1 MRRLLTLTVVA
12 LSALGCQT
20 TTKTT
25 NGPRLLIRP
34 EQAKKI
40 DLKLTGAIAGDQAG
54 FVYLVTPTNVMRYDP
69 KVNQIEPMLVDPA
82 QDITGVSGTPEGVM
96 LRLLEQKLVGPHKY
110 ISDVAVTPDGVVLVL
125 LPQELDAYV
134 AGHLVKVHSVPAPAL
149 MVSCDRE
156 FAYILAATEKGAK
169 LLRYHLTGGA
179 KGTTDTVLTTQDCPR
194 ALQAVPGGCL
204 VASGGN
210 IVKVTD
216 PVQAPGETGPHVAT
230 VLLVAIGEDVTS
242 VAVDPRKSYVY
253 FATEDATFVWAQGQI
268 LPVFPAGSRLLWVDD
283 TLTICQPSVG
293 QLVQIGSV
301 SGHVQKLLAGEKKAS
316 PSKR

>member
-1 MRRLLTLTVVA
+1 MRRLLILTVVA

-20 TTKTT
+20 TTTTT
-25 NGPRLLIRP
+25 NGPRLLISP

-40 DLKLTGAIAGDQAG
+40 DLKLTGAIAGDKAG
-54 FVYLVTPTNVMRYDP
+54 FVYLATPTNLMRYDP
-69 KVNQIEPMLVDPA
+69 KLNQIAPMLVDPGK
-82 QDITGVSGTPEGVM
+82 D
-96 LRLLEQKLVGPHKY
+96 

-134 AGHLVKVHSVPAPAL
+134 AGHLAKVHSVPAPAL

-156 FAYILAATEKGAK
+156 FAY
-169 LLRYHLTGGA
+169 LLVTTPNGSALYRYHLTGSTKGA
-179 KGTTDTVLTTQDCPR
+179 MDRILTTQDCPR
-194 ALQAVPGGCL
+194 ALWAVPGGCL

-216 PVQAPGETGPHVAT
+216 PVQAPGETEPHTST

-242 VAVDPRKSYVY
+242 MAVDPRRSYVY
-253 FATEDATFVWAQGQI
+253 FATEDATFVWAQGRV

-301 SGHVQKLLAGEKKAS
+301 SGHVQKLLAGELKVS
-316 PSKR
+316 PPKR

>member
-1 MRRLLTLTVVA
+1 MYRLLILMLIA

-20 TTKTT
+20 TT
-25 NGPRLLIRP
+25 NRPRLLISP

-40 DLKLTGAIAGDQAG
+40 DLKLSDGIAGDKAG
-54 FVYLVTPTNVMRYDP
+54 FVYLVTPTNLMRYDP
-69 KVNQIEPMLVDPA
+69 KSNQIEEMLVDPSKDVNHA
-82 QDITGVSGTPEGVM
+82 AVTPGGVVLGLIEEAV
-96 LRLLEQKLVGPHKY
+96 VGPRKY
-110 ISDVAVTPDGVVLVL
+110 ISDVAVTPEGVVLVL

-134 AGHLVKVHSVPAPAL
+134 AGHLVKVHSVPAGA
-149 MVSCDRE
+149 VAISCDRE
-156 FAYILAATEKGAK
+156 FAYILVIVENGSK
-169 LLRYHLTGGA
+169 LIRYHLSGSTKGA
-179 KGTTDTVLTTQDCPR
+179 TDTLLTMGDCPR
-194 ALQAVPGGCL
+194 SLCAVPHGCL

-216 PVQAPGETGPHVAT
+216 PAQAAGETEPHIAT

-242 VAVDPRKSYVY
+242 VAVDPHKAYVY
-253 FATEDATFVWAQGQI
+253 FATNDATYVWAAGQI

-293 QLVQIGSV
+293 QVVQIGSV
-301 SGHVQKLLAGEKKAS
+301 SGHVQKLLAGVQKAG